1 MKHTKRNSVII
12 LIVTVLVLLFILKD
26 DYQEIMYHL
35 KNANLLW
42 LFISIALYFVY
53 FLLDQ
58 LSLHNIIKQYNDKFK
73 FQFSLYLGIIT
84 KFFNGIT
91 PLATGGQPME
101 VYEMHKKGISYAN
114 GANIVIQN
122 YIVFQIAL
130 VFWAIIAIT
139 LNQILHLFEY
149 IPILQQLTVI
159 GFVINF
165 IILIILFMISFSKN
179 FNRILVTFI
188 INIGSKFNFVKDK
201 EKSLKKWNEKCDEYY
216 ENAKVL
222 LHNKKVFFR
231 CVIYQV
237 ISLSIFYAL
246 PLFIAWSLNLGDNLN
261 VINSIAASSYIY
273 VMGCYVPI
281 PGASG
286 GMEYAFLGFFGNFL
300 SDAPLKALL
309 IMWRFMT
316 YYAPTIVGALIF
328 NIFNNQEDLQ
338 NFEEQNKKSQK

>member
-1 MKHTKRNSVII
+1 MKHTKRNSIII
-12 LIVTVLVLLFILKD
+12 LIITILVLIFILKD
-26 DYQEIMYHL
+26 DYYEIMNHL
-35 KNANLLW
+35 KHANLLW
-42 LFISIALYFVY
+42 LFISILLYFIY
-53 FLLDQ
+53 FLFDQ

-101 VYEMHKKGISYAN
+101 VYEMHKKGISYSN

-130 VFWAIIAIT
+130 VFWAIISIT
-139 LNQILHLFEY
+139 LNQIFRFFEY
-149 IPILQQLTVI
+149 IPILQQLTII
-159 GFVINF
+159 GFIINF
-165 IILIILFMISFSKN
+165 VILILLFMVSFSKN
-179 FNRILVTFI
+179 FNRILVTFF
-188 INIGSKFNFVKDK
+188 INIGYKLKIVKDK
-201 EKSLKKWNEKCDEYY
+201 EKSLKKWNEKCSEYY

-222 LHNKKVFFR
+222 LHNKKVFTK
-231 CVIYQV
+231 CVIYQ
-237 ISLSIFYAL
+237 ILSLSIFYVL

-286 GMEYAFLGFFGNFL
+286 GMEYAFIGFFGNFL

-316 YYAPTIVGALIF
+316 YYVPTILGAIIF
-328 NIFNNQEDLQ
+328 NIFNNQEKIENQ
-338 NFEEQNKKSQK
+338 QKKS

>member
-1 MKHTKRNSVII
+1 MKHTKRNSLII
-12 LIVTVLVLLFILKD
+12 LIITILVLVFILKD
-26 DYQEIMYHL
+26 DYNEIMNHL
-35 KNANLLW
+35 KHANLLW
-42 LFISIALYFVY
+42 LFISIALYFIY
-53 FLLDQ
+53 FLFDQ
-58 LSLHNIIKQYNDKFK
+58 LSLHNIIRQYNDKFK

-101 VYEMHKKGISYAN
+101 VYEMHKKGISYSN

-130 VFWAIIAIT
+130 VFWAIVSIV
-139 LNQILHLFEY
+139 LNQVLHLFEY

-159 GFVINF
+159 GFIINF
-165 IILIILFMISFSKN
+165 VILIVLFMISFSKN
-179 FNRILVTFI
+179 FNRILVTFF
-188 INIGSKFNFVKDK
+188 INIGSKLKIVKDK
-201 EKSLKKWNEKCDEYY
+201 EKSLIKWNEKCSEYY

-222 LHNKKVFFR
+222 LNNKKTLFK
-231 CVIYQV
+231 CIIYQV
-237 ISLSIFYAL
+237 ISLSIFYVL

-261 VINSIAASSYIY
+261 VINAIAASSYIY

-316 YYAPTIVGALIF
+316 YYIPTIIGALIF
-328 NIFNNQEDLQ
+328 NIFNNQENDK
-338 NFEEQNKKSQK
+338 NNVK

>member
-1 MKHTKRNSVII
+1 MKHAKRNSIII
-12 LIVTVLVLLFILKD
+12 LIITILVLGYLLKD
-26 DYQEIMYHL
+26 NYKEIMDVL
-35 KNANLLW
+35 KQANLLW
-42 LFISIALYFVY
+42 LFISILLYFIY
-53 FLLDQ
+53 FLFDQ
-58 LSLHNIIKQYNDKFK
+58 LSLHNIIKQYNTKFK

-91 PLATGGQPME
+91 PLASGGQPME

-130 VFWAIIAIT
+130 VFWALLAIT
-139 LNQILHLFEY
+139 ANQIWHFFAY
-149 IPILQQLTVI
+149 VPILKQLTVI
-159 GFVINF
+159 GFIINF
-165 IILIILFMISFSKN
+165 VILVILFLISFSKK
-179 FNRILVTFI
+179 FNKILVNFFI
-188 INIGSKFNFVKDK
+188 NLLSKLKIVKNK
-201 EKSLKKWNEKCDEYY
+201 EEQTKKWNQRCDEYY

-222 LHNKKVFFR
+222 LQNKKVFFK
-231 CVIYQV
+231 CIIYQI

-261 VINSIAASSYIY
+261 FINTIAASSYIY

-300 SDAPLKALL
+300 SDAPLRALL

-316 YYAPTIVGALIF
+316 YYAPTIIGAVIF
-328 NIFNNQEDLQ
+328 NVANNQTNE
-338 NFEEQNKKSQK
+338 NKLENKVV

>member
-1 MKHTKRNSVII
+1 MKNTKRNSIII
-12 LIVTVLVLLFILKD
+12 LIITVLVLLFILKD
-26 DYQEIMYHL
+26 DYHEIMYHL

-42 LFISIALYFVY
+42 LFISITLYFIY
-53 FLLDQ
+53 FLFDQ

-101 VYEMHKKGISYAN
+101 VYEMHKKGISYSN

-130 VFWAIIAIT
+130 VFWAIISIL
-139 LNQILHLFEY
+139 LNQIFHFFEY

-159 GFVINF
+159 GFIINF
-165 IILIILFMISFSKN
+165 IILIVLFMVSFSKN
-179 FNRILVTFI
+179 FNRILVSFI
-188 INIGSKFNFVKDK
+188 ITIGAKLNIVKDK
-201 EKSLKKWNEKCDEYY
+201 EKSLKKWNEKCTEYY

-222 LHNKKVFFR
+222 LHNKKVFFK
-231 CVIYQV
+231 CVMYQV

-261 VINSIAASSYIY
+261 IINTIAASSYIY

-300 SDAPLKALL
+300 TDAPLKALL

-316 YYAPTIVGALIF
+316 YYAPTIVGAVIF
-328 NIFNNQEDLQ
+328 NIFNNQENNDK
-338 NFEEQNKKSQK
+338 NKKKNVK

>member
-1 MKHTKRNSVII
+1 MKHTKRNSIII
-12 LIVTVLVLLFILKD
+12 LIITILVLAFILKD
-26 DYQEIMYHL
+26 DYHDIMNHL
-35 KNANLLW
+35 KHANLLW
-42 LFISIALYFVY
+42 LFISILLYFIY
-53 FLLDQ
+53 FLFDQ
-58 LSLHNIIKQYNDKFK
+58 LSLHNIIKQYNKKFK

-101 VYEMHKKGISYAN
+101 VYEMHKKGISYSS

-130 VFWAIIAIT
+130 VFWAIVSII
-139 LNQILHLFEY
+139 LNQTIHLFEY

-159 GFVINF
+159 GFIINF
-165 IILIILFMISFSKN
+165 VILIILFMISFSKN
-179 FNRILVTFI
+179 FNKKIVTFF
-188 INIGSKFNFVKDK
+188 INIGYKLKIVKDK
-201 EKSLKKWNEKCDEYY
+201 EKSLDKWNKRCSEYY
-216 ENAKVL
+216 ENAKL
-222 LHNKKVFFR
+222 LLKNKKVFIK
-231 CVIYQV
+231 CVLFQV

-261 VINSIAASSYIY
+261 LINSIAASSYIY

-286 GMEYAFLGFFGNFL
+286 GMEYAFLGFFGNFI

-316 YYAPTIVGALIF
+316 YYVPTIIGAIIF
-328 NIFNNQEDLQ
+328 NIFNNQLKDL
-338 NFEEQNKKSQK
+338 K

>member
-1 MKHTKRNSVII
+1 MKHTKRNSIII
-12 LIVTVLVLLFILKD
+12 LLITIIVLAFILKD
-26 DYQEIMYHL
+26 DYHEITEHL
-35 KNANLLW
+35 KHANLLW
-42 LFISIALYFVY
+42 LFVSIGLYFVY

-101 VYEMHKKGISYAN
+101 VYEMHKKGISYSN

-130 VFWAIIAIT
+130 VFWAIISIT
-139 LNQILHLFEY
+139 LNQILQLFEY
-149 IPILQQLTVI
+149 VPVLQQLTVI

-165 IILIILFMISFSKN
+165 IILILLFMVSFSKN
-179 FNRILVTFI
+179 FNRTLVTFL
-188 INIGSKFNFVKDK
+188 INVGAKLKIVKDK
-201 EKSLKKWNEKCDEYY
+201 EKSLKKWNEKCSEYY

-222 LHNKKVFFR
+222 LHNKKTFIK

-237 ISLSIFYAL
+237 ISLSIFYVL

-261 VINSIAASSYIY
+261 VINAIAASSYIY

-300 SDAPLKALL
+300 SGAPLKSLL

-316 YYAPTIVGALIF
+316 YYAPTIVGAIVF
-328 NIFNNQEDLQ
+328 NICNNQE
-338 NFEEQNKKSQK
+338 NFKNDEGKKGN

>member
-1 MKHTKRNSVII
+1 MKHTKRNSLII
-12 LIVTVLVLLFILKD
+12 LIITILVLLFILKD
-26 DYQEIMYHL
+26 DYVEIMFHL

-53 FLLDQ
+53 FLFDQ
-58 LSLHNIIKQYNDKFK
+58 LSLHNIIKQYDSKFK

-101 VYEMHKKGISYAN
+101 VYEMHKKGISYSN

-130 VFWAIIAIT
+130 VFWAIISIT
-139 LNQILHLFEY
+139 LNQIFHLFEY

-165 IILIILFMISFSKN
+165 VILILLFLISFSKN

-188 INIGSKFNFVKDK
+188 INIGSKLKIVKNK
-201 EKSLKKWNEKCDEYY
+201 EKSLEKWNEKCAEYY

-222 LHNKKVFFR
+222 LHNKKVFLR
-231 CVIYQV
+231 CIIYQV

-261 VINSIAASSYIY
+261 LINSIAASSYIY

-316 YYAPTIVGALIF
+316 YYVPTIVGALIF
-328 NIFNNQEDLQ
+328 NIFNNQE
-338 NFEEQNKKSQK
+338 NNENPSK

>member
-1 MKHTKRNSVII
+1 MKNTKRNSLII
-12 LIVTVLVLLFILKD
+12 LIITVLVLLFILKD

-42 LFISIALYFVY
+42 LFITIVLYFVY

-101 VYEMHKKGISYAN
+101 VYEMHKKGISYSN

-130 VFWAIIAIT
+130 VFWAIISIT
-139 LNQILHLFEY
+139 LNQIFHFFEY

-159 GFVINF
+159 GFIINF
-165 IILIILFMISFSKN
+165 VILILLFMISFSKN
-179 FNRILVTFI
+179 FNKILVTFI
-188 INIGSKFNFVKDK
+188 INVGFKLKIVKDK
-201 EKSLKKWNEKCDEYY
+201 DKSLKKWIKKCDDYY

-222 LHNKKVFFR
+222 LHNKKVFFK
-231 CVIYQV
+231 CIMYQV

-261 VINSIAASSYIY
+261 IINSIAASSYIY

-316 YYAPTIVGALIF
+316 YYAPTIIGAIIF
-328 NIFNNQEDLQ
+328 NIFNNQEDISK
-338 NFEEQNKKSQK
+338 NMSK